1 MALRDQDSGS
11 RAQRPLRQHDP
22 RDNEKGLPREP
33 FACATRPGDQAALS
47 HIAVSNALLIS
58 GMFVPKPAFAL
69 AFVLAFGAGFS
80 MTGAA
85 SAARSHDPFS

>member
-1 MALRDQDSGS
+1 LSVETQ
-11 RAQRPLRQHDP
+11 
-22 RDNEKGLPREP
+22 
-33 FACATRPGDQAALS
+33 PGDQAALS

-58 GMFVPKPAFAL
+58 GMFVPNPAL
-69 AFVLAFGAGFS
+69 ALALLLALGAGFS

>member
-1 MALRDQDSGS
+1 MK
-11 RAQRPLRQHDP
+11 
-22 RDNEKGLPREP
+22 KGLPREP
-33 FACATRPGDQAALS
+33 FVRGTPPGAQAALS

-58 GMFVPKPAFAL
+58 GMLVPNVAFAL
-69 AFVLAFGAGFS
+69 ALLLAFGAGFS

>member
-1 MALRDQDSGS
+1 MT
-11 RAQRPLRQHDP
+11 
-22 RDNEKGLPREP
+22 NEKRAPEGALSWCRT
-33 FACATRPGDQAALS
+33 APGVQAALS

-69 AFVLAFGAGFS
+69 ALLLAFVAGFS

>member
-1 MALRDQDSGS
+1 
-11 RAQRPLRQHDP
+11 
-22 RDNEKGLPREP
+22 
-33 FACATRPGDQAALS
+33 LS

-58 GMFVPKPAFAL
+58 GMFVPNPAFAFAL
-69 AFVLAFGAGFS
+69 LLLAFGAGFS

>member
-1 MALRDQDSGS
+1 MRHA
-11 RAQRPLRQHDP
+11 
-22 RDNEKGLPREP
+22 KGLPREP
-33 FACATRPGDQAALS
+33 FLSVETQPGDQAALS

-58 GMFVPKPAFAL
+58 GMFVPNPAL
-69 AFVLAFGAGFS
+69 ALALLLAFGAGFS

>member
-1 MALRDQDSGS
+1 M
-11 RAQRPLRQHDP
+11 
-22 RDNEKGLPREP
+22 
-33 FACATRPGDQAALS
+33 S

-58 GMFVPKPAFAL
+58 GMFVPNPAL
-69 AFVLAFGAGFS
+69 ALALLPAFGAGFS

>member
-1 MALRDQDSGS
+1 MLQRDGGAIHAKGRGLRRAAKKKAPVTGALGVERC
-11 RAQRPLRQHDP
+11 L
-22 RDNEKGLPREP
+22 
-33 FACATRPGDQAALS
+33 DQAALS

-58 GMFVPKPAFAL
+58 GMFVPNAAL
-69 AFVLAFGAGFS
+69 ALALLPAFGAGFS

>member
-1 MALRDQDSGS
+1 MMG
-11 RAQRPLRQHDP
+11 QR
-22 RDNEKGLPREP
+22 NEKGLPREP
-33 FACATRPGDQAALS
+33 FSLVERCLYQAALS

-58 GMFVPKPAFAL
+58 GMFVPNAAL
-69 AFVLAFGAGFS
+69 ALALLLAFGAGFS

>member
-1 MALRDQDSGS
+1 LRASGVCHRNWHPRNSAKNQKKGS
-11 RAQRPLRQHDP
+11 RRSPFLR
-22 RDNEKGLPREP
+22 G
-33 FACATRPGDQAALS
+33 TRPGDQAALS

-58 GMFVPKPAFAL
+58 GMFVPKPALAL

>member
-1 MALRDQDSGS
+1 MKKGS
-11 RAQRPLRQHDP
+11 RGSPSCVERALY
-22 RDNEKGLPREP
+22 
-33 FACATRPGDQAALS
+33 QAALS

-58 GMFVPKPAFAL
+58 GMFVPNVALAFAL
-69 AFVLAFGAGFS
+69 LLAFGAGFS

>member
-1 MALRDQDSGS
+1 MLSWNARL
-11 RAQRPLRQHDP
+11 
-22 RDNEKGLPREP
+22 
-33 FACATRPGDQAALS
+33 DQAALS

-69 AFVLAFGAGFS
+69 ALLLAFGAGFS

>member
-1 MALRDQDSGS
+1 MARDLG
-11 RAQRPLRQHDP
+11 
-22 RDNEKGLPREP
+22 
-33 FACATRPGDQAALS
+33 QAALS

-58 GMFVPKPAFAL
+58 GMFVPNPAL
-69 AFVLAFGAGFS
+69 ALALLPALGAGFS

>member
-1 MALRDQDSGS
+1 MKTAPVEGAVGGLAGCVLRD
-11 RAQRPLRQHDP
+11 
-22 RDNEKGLPREP
+22 
-33 FACATRPGDQAALS
+33 DQAALS

-69 AFVLAFGAGFS
+69 ALLLAFGAGFS

>member
-1 MALRDQDSGS
+1 MKTAPEGAVSAFVLLLASRDVS
-11 RAQRPLRQHDP
+11 P
-22 RDNEKGLPREP
+22 R
-33 FACATRPGDQAALS
+33 DQAALS

-58 GMFVPKPAFAL
+58 GMFVPNPAL
-69 AFVLAFGAGFS
+69 ALALLLALGAGFS

>member
-1 MALRDQDSGS
+1 M
-11 RAQRPLRQHDP
+11 
-22 RDNEKGLPREP
+22 
-33 FACATRPGDQAALS
+33 S

>member
-1 MALRDQDSGS
+1 MVV
-11 RAQRPLRQHDP
+11 
-22 RDNEKGLPREP
+22 
-33 FACATRPGDQAALS
+33 ACRQAALS

-58 GMFVPKPAFAL
+58 GMFVPNPAFAL
-69 AFVLAFGAGFS
+69 ALLLAFGAGFS

>member
-1 MALRDQDSGS
+1 MMSRGGKENGARGGAVVCEATCARRDV
-11 RAQRPLRQHDP
+11 
-22 RDNEKGLPREP
+22 
-33 FACATRPGDQAALS
+33 QAALS

>member
-1 MALRDQDSGS
+1 MKTGS
-11 RAQRPLRQHDP
+11 RRSPSLFSAQ
-22 RDNEKGLPREP
+22 
-33 FACATRPGDQAALS
+33 PGVQAALS

-69 AFVLAFGAGFS
+69 ALLLAFGAGFS
-80 MTGAA
+80 MTGTA

>member
-1 MALRDQDSGS
+1 MTNAKKGS
-11 RAQRPLRQHDP
+11 RGSPSLVETQ
-22 RDNEKGLPREP
+22 
-33 FACATRPGDQAALS
+33 PGDQAALS

-58 GMFVPKPAFAL
+58 GMFVPNPAL
-69 AFVLAFGAGFS
+69 ALALLLAFGAGFS

>member
-1 MALRDQDSGS
+1 VCGTLAMRHA
-11 RAQRPLRQHDP
+11 
-22 RDNEKGLPREP
+22 KGLPREP
-33 FACATRPGDQAALS
+33 FSLVERGLDQAALS

-58 GMFVPKPAFAL
+58 GMFVPNPAL
-69 AFVLAFGAGFS
+69 ALALLLALGAGFS

>member
-1 MALRDQDSGS
+1 MQKAPER
-11 RAQRPLRQHDP
+11 
-22 RDNEKGLPREP
+22 GLLPWN
-33 FACATRPGDQAALS
+33 AAWDQAALS

-69 AFVLAFGAGFS
+69 ALLLAFGAGFS

>member
-1 MALRDQDSGS
+1 MTATTNKKGS
-11 RAQRPLRQHDP
+11 RRS
-22 RDNEKGLPREP
+22 P
-33 FACATRPGDQAALS
+33 FSGTQPEDQAALS
-47 HIAVSNALLIS
+47 HIAVSNALLMS

-69 AFVLAFGAGFS
+69 ALLLAFGAGFS

>member
-1 MALRDQDSGS
+1 MPKKKRRPRRGAAECCETCVLRD
-11 RAQRPLRQHDP
+11 
-22 RDNEKGLPREP
+22 
-33 FACATRPGDQAALS
+33 DQAALS
-47 HIAVSNALLIS
+47 HIAVSNALLMS